1 MCRLK
6 RADGMG
12 RGVWWGWDE
21 VGWDKLSLKSSRR
34 GTTYAPLLRS
44 SPIQHHSWFL
54 GYVRVSSRIL
64 VSRCRAE
71 PPPITRDEFCYPTSG
86 AKKKKKGKQRNLR
99 DRSCDGVG
107 GDGAGAG
114 AGGGGGSDSGSSG
127 GLTISFLDVLATL
140 RVIFEYDTSEYR
152 EG

>member
-1 MCRLK
+1 MNYNSIPK
-6 RADGMG
+6 IY
-12 RGVWWGWDE
+12 
-21 VGWDKLSLKSSRR
+21 KLSLKSSRR

-86 AKKKKKGKQRNLR
+86 AKKKRHTH
-99 DRSCDGVG
+99 VHT
-107 GDGAGAG
+107 
-114 AGGGGGSDSGSSG
+114 
-127 GLTISFLDVLATL
+127 GLLKIYFCLWLPID
-140 RVIFEYDTSEYR
+140 DDDDDDDDNDNDNDNDNNDNDQ
-152 EG
+152 